1 MRQTCVPCK
10 VTRSTK
16 LCGVRRSPETFA
28 RRTDFRV
35 PETVISVVLG
45 TCDKEKLIVC
55 KVLALFKLVPVKND
69 YFLHRKF
76 ELHRYQ
82 LMNGFLLYWHR
93 FYWRKY
99 GEYFSH
105 ELIFRLIPTWVWYD
119 LLTVSQIWPPD
130 LTIWLANRQLS
141 YFF

>member
-1 MRQTCVPCK
+1 MWCTTFSWNFCK
-10 VTRSTK
+10 ENRLSCTRNRN
-16 LCGVRRSPETFA
+16 LCSPGYLWQGE
-28 RRTDFRV
+28 
-35 PETVISVVLG
+35 IN
-45 TCDKEKLIVC
+45 VC

-105 ELIFRLIPTWVWYD
+105 ELIFRLIPTRIWYD
-119 LLTVSQIWPPD
+119 LLTVSQIWSPD